1 MVLEKDSFERDC
13 WRKSNLT
20 VCKYLLGEDFGC
32 QSRSSLGYLDD
43 IFTLGYD
50 ISLANPVGKRALARP
65 VLQKS
70 LLHECRLTGDDHC
83 QPHARSKV
91 IDSIGAYHKWI
102 RDQIILDPNSNGTIT
117 FS

>member
-1 MVLEKDSFERDC
+1 M
-13 WRKSNLT
+13 
-20 VCKYLLGEDFGC
+20 
-32 QSRSSLGYLDD
+32 DD

-102 RDQIILDPNSNGTIT
+102 RDQIVLDPNSNGIIRFASMLQFQPSRSLVLSFIALQTLIRLCL
-117 FS
+117 SS